1 MISTKKILI
10 LCVLSFISID
20 NARPSLVESG
30 NIDEIN
36 TLLEKEKLELNKL
49 KEEIAKQTGIL
60 NKMGKKEYSYL
71 KKQRIL
77 DSQLKIRERELKI
90 YDWNLKINKNK
101 ISNLTKKLNQS
112 EKQIYLQQQIMRS
125 RIRTIYKEGKLF
137 PVKMLFSSEDFV
149 DLLKRA
155 KYLDSV
161 MAYDRLI
168 FTNYERELEDFHSE
182 KESLLHAK
190 GKLLLYKN
198 KASAKKKEI
207 VFEKEKKKQFLVK
220 LIKEKIPF
228 RIVPGITAEIGGI
241 AYAGI
246 PATYRNN
253 NHSITLITGHRSL
266 SKSNRS
272 INWKALSKSTEMLVF
287 YMVLGNLGYISKA
300 LIKAGR
306 KKNES
311 VALISSA
318 TTAKQK
324 TVITTLENC
333 SNLSKKYNLKTPTML
348 VVGKNVSLRKKL
360 KWVE

>member
-10 LCVLSFISID
+10 LCVLSFTTIG

-36 TLLEKEKLELNKL
+36 TMLEKEKLELNKL

-112 EKQIYLQQQIMRS
+112 EKQIYLQQQIMRR

-137 PVKMLFSSEDFV
+137 PVKVLFSSEDFV

-190 GKLLLYKN
+190 GKLQLYKN
-198 KASAKKKEI
+198 KAIAKKKEI
-207 VFEKEKKKQFLVK
+207 VFEKEKKKQF
-220 LIKEKIPF
+220 F
-228 RIVPGITAEIGGI
+228 
-241 AYAGI
+241 
-246 PATYRNN
+246 NQ
-253 NHSITLITGHRSL
+253 
-266 SKSNRS
+266 
-272 INWKALSKSTEMLVF
+272 
-287 YMVLGNLGYISKA
+287 
-300 LIKAGR
+300 
-306 KKNES
+306 
-311 VALISSA
+311 
-318 TTAKQK
+318 KQ
-324 TVITTLENC
+324 
-333 SNLSKKYNLKTPTML
+333 M
-348 VVGKNVSLRKKL
+348 
-360 KWVE
+360 